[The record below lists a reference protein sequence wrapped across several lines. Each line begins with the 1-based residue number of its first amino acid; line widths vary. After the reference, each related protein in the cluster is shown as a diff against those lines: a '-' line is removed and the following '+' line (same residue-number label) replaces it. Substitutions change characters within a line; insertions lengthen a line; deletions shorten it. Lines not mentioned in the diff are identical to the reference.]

1 MSRCTHAP
9 QLRPL
14 DRGPYNRPD
23 MPRAGSLLRT
33 VAIVGLGA
41 FAAHQLCF
49 LVALISRGGLVGVD
63 GRVFLGHVPT
73 MLAVLAVAL
82 IAGRLWAA
90 HTGAS
95 WAGDEATSRSVLR
108 RSLTYGAAILSVY
121 LAQELLESALFSS
134 HTEDLAGLL
143 TDGGW
148 LAILIAFCLGP
159 ICILLDRG
167 IGQLEARVAR
177 ASRQRNLARPTAP
190 PTWSRVTFLGAPSTL
205 SPLAFGIAR
214 RPPPLPLH

>member
-1 MSRCTHAP
+1 
-9 QLRPL
+9 
-14 DRGPYNRPD
+14 
-23 MPRAGSLLRT
+23 MPRPGSLLRT

-49 LVALISRGGLVGVD
+49 LIGLVSRGGLVDVD
-63 GRVFLGHVPT
+63 GRAFLGHVPT

-95 WAGDEATSRSVLR
+95 RAGQEASSRSVLG
-108 RSLTYGAAILSVY
+108 RSLTYGAAILLVY

-134 HTEDLAGLL
+134 HTEDLAGILA
-143 TDGGW
+143 DGGW
-148 LAILIAFCLGP
+148 LAILVAFGLGP

-167 IGQLEARVAR
+167 IGQLEVRVAL
-177 ASRQRNLARPTAP
+177 ASHRGELARETASA
-190 PTWSRVTFLGAPSTL
+190 TWSLVTFLGAPSTL
-205 SPLAFGIAR
+205 SPLALGIAR
-214 RPPPLPLH
+214 RPPPPVPR